1 MSTFT
6 KYITITSTA
15 LLMAAPLYASQQE
28 SPELPLE
35 IKVRIIP
42 LSIPGNKNPTAL
54 ACVNKDWNKVFTYEN
69 QVNRP
74 TWKALWKALHGI
86 ETPEDEKAFQIFLNG
101 KLVYKPNENNDEGK
115 IEWLFSKLGT
125 PHNGVFDLS
134 GLGEV
139 DKYVRITTSIS
150 TFFEVEVR
158 NNAKWNILI
167 APHYLINQ
175 FTSTT
180 AKPFTVIMPDW
191 KDKAPVGI
199 FCRMSH
205 WMTEDGFEYLTTK
218 SIKELCG
225 TLTELWFSSWPVQN
239 GALARYKT
247 VERSC
252 DIHMGQGGGM
262 HESASKISCLFCE
275 PK

>member
-28 SPELPLE
+28 SPELLPE
-35 IKVRIIP
+35 IKAKIIP
-42 LSIPGNKNPTAL
+42 DSIPGNKNPTAL

-115 IEWLFSKLGT
+115 IEWLFSKLEKL
-125 PHNGVFDLS
+125 HNGVFDFS
-134 GLGEV
+134 KLGEI
-139 DKYVRITTSIS
+139 YNYLRITTSIS
-150 TFFEVEVR
+150 TFFEVEDV
-158 NNAKWNILI
+158 NNYKLNVII
-167 APHYLINQ
+167 VPHYLINK
-175 FTSTT
+175 FISTT
-180 AKPFTVIMPDW
+180 AKQFAGIMPSWD
-191 KDKAPVGI
+191 KDTAPVGI
-199 FCRMSH
+199 FWRMSC
-205 WMTEDGFEYLTTK
+205 WKDILGFYYLTTESIAELSDKNMYEK
-218 SIKELCG
+218 SRAAVS
-225 TLTELWFSSWPVQN
+225 TLPIGL
-239 GALARYKT
+239 
-247 VERSC
+247 ERAEQAWMC
-252 DIHMGQGGGM
+252 C
-262 HESASKISCLFCE
+262 KRISCLFCE